1 MIDPA
6 ALAVGLLGG
15 LALGALTGLPL
26 GVMNVAVVTTAATDG
41 VGPAARLGAGGAA
54 ADATHALVAFTGL
67 GPALLARPRAT
78 AIASG
83 VAGVLCLAVAL
94 LLVLRRATAPTA
106 PSTTRRGRGR
116 FWLGVALTLPNPAA
130 LTAWLTVAAA
140 VGPLAAPVAA
150 VTAVGVGLGSAAYFA
165 GLARLAARAGRAPPP
180 KVLDRIAALAL
191 AGLGAVALARAFT

>member
-130 LTAWLTVAAA
+130 LTAWLTVAADPQ
-140 VGPLAAPVAA
+140 VMFNLPVEQRLEAAMGLIGANFANLMDVAGHA
-150 VTAVGVGLGSAAYFA
+150 
-165 GLARLAARAGRAPPP
+165 
-180 KVLDRIAALAL
+180 
-191 AGLGAVALARAFT
+191 